1 MTVHAFNDPEEYA
14 RVLAAARG
22 ARVAVQELGDYTLVV
37 PDQWKPPRPPRA
49 KPEPVVSS
57 QGNGETTLNTETIV
71 TNAPSPTRTA
81 EETGGGGER

>member
-1 MTVHAFNDPEEYA
+1 MSVHQFNDPAEYA

-49 KPEPVVSS
+49 QPTVTVNT
-57 QGNGETTLNTETIV
+57 GTTNTGTIIE

-81 EETGGGGER
+81 KETGGGGEG